1 MDKRDIQIMEIM
13 AQNCRISYTNMGQA
27 LHLSK
32 DAVAYRIKQLEKQS
46 LLKQYVLF
54 VDARRMSFTRSHILV
69 QFTEGIENKEEMYE
83 KLSKHPFVMWINTFI
98 GRFDMQVIVDATDS
112 FHLQKIK
119 DELFALC
126 EHKIKNYIILTH
138 LSDFEFTQLN
148 PVLDIKTKF
157 SKKSDYS
164 FSNHLTTRH
173 FPVEASFE
181 KYNPNNIEIEILKQ
195 LADNPRASLVDIARK
210 IGLDRLTVK
219 RRISNLIEKK
229 IILNFGGIPNL
240 SKLGF
245 ITYYLLV
252 RLAQDTP
259 LELRRKPFL
268 KLSNIFYAGN
278 MLGDYDMILYL
289 NARTPEELNTSI
301 GLFRSEIE
309 QYMVNYELLVQ
320 DKVHHWRQFS
330 KGIYENL
337 RNRT

>member
-1 MDKRDIQIMEIM
+1 MDKRDIQIMEIL
-13 AQNCRISYTNMGQA
+13 AQNCRIPYTTLAQT

-54 VDARRMSFTRSHILV
+54 VDARRISFTRYHILI
-69 QFTEGIENKEEMYE
+69 QFKEGIENKEKMYE
-83 KLSKHPFVMWINTFI
+83 KLSNHPFVMWVNTFI
-98 GRFDMQVIVDATDS
+98 RYIYKS
-112 FHLQKIK
+112 
-119 DELFALC
+119 FAL
-126 EHKIKNYIILTH
+126 ILTQ

-148 PVLDIKTKF
+148 PVLDIKTRF
-157 SKKSDYS
+157 PKKSDHS
-164 FSNHLTTRH
+164 FSNQLTTRN
-173 FPVEASFE
+173 FPVGVDFE
-181 KYNPNNIEIEILKQ
+181 KYSPNLMEVGILKQ
-195 LADNPRASLVDIARK
+195 LADNPRASLIDIARR
-210 IGLDRLTVK
+210 LDVDRLTVK
-219 RRISNLIEKK
+219 KRISNLIEQK

-245 ITYYLLV
+245 VTYYLLV
-252 RLAQDTP
+252 RLSQDTP
-259 LELRRKPFL
+259 LEVRKKPFL

-309 QYMVNYELLVQ
+309 KYLINYELLVQ

-330 KGIYENL
+330 KGIYETLKDNL
-337 RNRT
+337 